1 MRQCPLGCRGFMP
14 PTIWPPDVMST
25 PPPEDEMRG
34 RQSMGSLCC
43 GFFAFFIVIFCFGH
57 HRRKQRRTRA
67 SPRQRP
73 TQAPPSPTQAP
84 LRRRRQRNLLNQ
96 ISLLRWLNRHRRL
109 TKKPLECLQSLP
121 MTPND
126 HALNSYWANM
136 STERS
141 DRKSPFMP
149 RGPQQCCQRVV
160 FIIIIRCTT
169 VGQTTTRHNNKTFFL
184 KLSAPSRTNLDLH

>member
-1 MRQCPLGCRGFMP
+1 MLAASSPSLLLCSVSVIIVGHNDNGRGP
-14 PTIWPPDVMST
+14 RKVGD
-25 PPPEDEMRG
+25 
-34 RQSMGSLCC
+34 
-43 GFFAFFIVIFCFGH
+43 
-57 HRRKQRRTRA
+57 RRKLLDHRHK
-67 SPRQRP
+67 S
-73 TQAPPSPTQAP
+73 

-109 TKKPLECLQSLP
+109 TKKPLECLQSP
-121 MTPND
+121 PITPND

-149 RGPQQCCQRVV
+149 RGPQQRCQRVV

-169 VGQTTTRHNNKTFFL
+169 VRQTTTRHNNKTFF
-184 KLSAPSRTNLDLH
+184 